1 MVIPEPAVTSIS
13 QHVSP
18 LNEVSALDNDLAIW
32 YLTYITLIAKGSE
45 GSEIF
50 TVK

>member
-1 MVIPEPAVTSIS
+1 MIHEPAVMCIS

-32 YLTYITLIAKGSE
+32 HFTYITIVIKGSE

-50 TVK
+50 TIK